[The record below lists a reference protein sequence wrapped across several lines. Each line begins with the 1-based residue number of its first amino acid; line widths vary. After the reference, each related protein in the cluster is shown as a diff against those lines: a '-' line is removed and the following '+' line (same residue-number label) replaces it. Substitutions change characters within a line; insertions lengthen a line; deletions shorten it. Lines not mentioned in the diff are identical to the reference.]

1 MPNLIVTRID
11 AWSLVFGGLAINATG
26 DGNPHCSYDDVSGDP
41 AGVPDGLMDLVCHFI
56 DAVGF
61 EWDSE
66 TDTAEL
72 TGSLQEQ
79 YGSTGFR
86 GTDAICIVPPE

>member
-1 MPNLIVTRID
+1 M
-11 AWSLVFGGLAINATG
+11 VFGGLAVNATG
-26 DGNPHCSYDDVSGDP
+26 DGNPHCSYADVSGDP
-41 AGVPDGLMDLVCHFI
+41 AGVADGFTDLVCHFV
-56 DAVGF
+56 DAEGF
-61 EWDSE
+61 EWDPD

-86 GTDAICIVPPE
+86 GTDAFCIVPPE